1 MAIYTVLERKAVSN
15 LVRDYGLGRLSVVQG
30 IPAGSVN
37 THYYIEAAKGKFIL
51 RIDEVKAHAEAQ
63 HEIDLLIFLRKHGIP
78 CPRPV
83 TDKHG
88 QHLRDYDGKP
98 VSLYHNLP
106 GKGFSAATLSE
117 DHVEKIGEMLGMLH
131 LAGKQFSPPI
141 DNRFGFARI
150 QSLYQHLRPRI
161 DTHLK
166 HLLHVLD
173 DEIAHHEE
181 YLEER
186 LPSGTIHG
194 DLFPDNVLFRGSRI
208 VGVLDFEAACLGK
221 FIYDLAT
228 AVNALCYDAERYHI
242 DRFNA
247 LLRGYQSKRTLSL
260 AEWDAFPNELRFSTF
275 RFMLT
280 RMQDFFFRHV
290 EESRR
295 VHKDYRE
302 FLERLKILRRERSGG
317 MDQMLLTMA
326 TGYDYRKY
334 QKVHAEERS
343 PEKSVT
349 A

>member
-1 MAIYTVLERKAVSN
+1 MAIYTVLERRAVSS
-15 LVRDYGLGRLSVVQG
+15 LVRDYGLGRLSVVRG

-51 RIDEVKAHAEAQ
+51 RIDEVKAHAETQ
-63 HEIDLLIFLRKHGIP
+63 HEIDLLIFLRKRGIP

-98 VSLYHNLP
+98 VSLYHNAA
-106 GKGFSAATLSE
+106 GKEFSVATLTE
-117 DHVEKIGEMLGMLH
+117 DHVEKIGAMLGTLH
-131 LAGKQFSPPI
+131 LAGQKFSPPI
-141 DNRFGFARI
+141 ENRFGFARI

-194 DLFPDNVLFRGSRI
+194 DLFPDNVLFRGRRI

-228 AVNALCYDAERYHI
+228 AVNALCYDAERYQMG
-242 DRFNA
+242 RFNA

-290 EESRR
+290 DESRR

-302 FLERLKILRRERSGG
+302 FLDRLKILRRERSGG

-334 QKVHAEERS
+334 QKVHAEERH

>member
-1 MAIYTVLERKAVSN
+1 MAIYTVLERKAVSS
-15 LVRDYGLGRLSVVQG
+15 LVREYGLGRLSVVRG
-30 IPAGSVN
+30 IPAESVN

-51 RIDEVKAHAEAQ
+51 RIDEVKAHAETQ
-63 HEIDLLIFLRKHGIP
+63 HEIDLLIFLRKRGVP

-98 VSLYHNLP
+98 VSLYHNAA
-106 GKGFSAATLSE
+106 GKEFSTATLTE
-117 DHVEKIGEMLGMLH
+117 GHVEKIGAMLGTLH
-131 LAGKQFSPPI
+131 LAGQKFSPPI
-141 DNRFGFARI
+141 ENRFGFARI

-228 AVNALCYDAERYHI
+228 AVNALCYDAERYQI
-242 DRFNA
+242 GRFNA

-290 EESRR
+290 DESRR

-302 FLERLKILRRERSGG
+302 FLERLKILRRECSGG

-334 QKVHAEERS
+334 QKVHAEERH